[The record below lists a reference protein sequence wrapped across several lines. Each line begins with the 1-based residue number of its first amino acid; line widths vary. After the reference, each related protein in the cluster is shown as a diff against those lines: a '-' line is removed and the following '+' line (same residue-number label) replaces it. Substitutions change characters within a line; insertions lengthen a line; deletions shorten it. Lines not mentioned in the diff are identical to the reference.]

1 MDQINN
7 SPEPL
12 RSYICD
18 LETSVGSIADLVQY
32 TAGLEESVRLM
43 ELLLMAEQMTVN
55 HRSKVQI
62 LSNVHFY
69 KKEKKNERN

>member
-1 MDQINN
+1 MKFSSEEIIRSTKKLLVDQIND

-12 RSYICD
+12 RSYIYD

-43 ELLLMAEQMTVN
+43 EAFIN
-55 HRSKVQI
+55 GH
-62 LSNVHFY
+62 
-69 KKEKKNERN
+69 

>member
-1 MDQINN
+1 MDQIND

-12 RSYICD
+12 RSYIYD

-43 ELLLMAEQMTVN
+43 EAFIN
-55 HRSKVQI
+55 GH
-62 LSNVHFY
+62 
-69 KKEKKNERN
+69 